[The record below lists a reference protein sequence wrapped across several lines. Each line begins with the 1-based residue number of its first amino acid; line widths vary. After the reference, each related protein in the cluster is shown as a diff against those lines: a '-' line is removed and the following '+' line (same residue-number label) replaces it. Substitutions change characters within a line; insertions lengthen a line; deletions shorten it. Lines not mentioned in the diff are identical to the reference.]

1 MPCSRSGSVCTCRWP
16 TRFRHF
22 PDMAFDWDLVQK
34 AIPLLGA
41 GLLTSVKICSL
52 AMLIGTALVVLLGLT
67 SMSRCAPARWFVRVY
82 VDFIRGTP
90 LLIQIFLVYFALP
103 VIGVNF
109 NDYWAGVTAL
119 TLNAGGFICEIMR
132 GGLQSIDAGQT
143 EAAKSIG
150 MRHRQIV
157 LHVLFPQAWRRILPP
172 LTNELI
178 SLVKGSAL
186 LSAISVYELTH
197 AGQEIIATYFSPFEI
212 FLLIALYYYALI
224 SAFAW
229 LSRYLERRLPQF

>member
-1 MPCSRSGSVCTCRWP
+1 M
-16 TRFRHF
+16 
-22 PDMAFDWDLVQK
+22 DWTL
-34 AIPLLGA
+34 IGMSMPLLA
-41 GLLTSVKICSL
+41 VGLLATLRICAAAIVL
-52 AMLIGTALVVLLGLT
+52 GIALGAVLGFGA
-67 SMSRCAPARWFVRVY
+67 MSRHAPVRFFVRAY

-109 NDYWAGVTAL
+109 DEYWAGVTAL
-119 TLNAGGFICEIMR
+119 ALNAGGFICEIMR

-178 SLVKGSAL
+178 SLVKGSAM

-197 AGQEIIATYFSPFEI
+197 AGQEIVATYFSPFEI

-224 SAFAW
+224 SALAW
-229 LSRYLERRLPQF
+229 LSRYLERRLPQY